1 MQADDSADTANRRK
15 TYIKQSGRGMR
26 KSPKRF
32 CLLTFVLIGDAP
44 DIPHPNLTCVRRMS
58 ATAASMSAETSL
70 SQADALDEPSR
81 RERKKSAA
89 RMIGT

>member
-1 MQADDSADTANRRK
+1 MDYRMQADDSADTANRRK

-44 DIPHPNLTCVRRMS
+44 EIQQKIAGALNGVEALVQGGCKAFAED
-58 ATAASMSAETSL
+58 ASCST
-70 SQADALDEPSR
+70 
-81 RERKKSAA
+81 
-89 RMIGT
+89 